1 MAARRLEVP
10 AELNRN
16 AQRVVDAGFEE
27 TGLLVLANVAEVLG
41 VADLANIDMLD
52 VGCGVRFTQTIVN
65 RDVPIRSYTGVD
77 IEPKLISW
85 LQKNVPDPRFRFA
98 LWEVRNAMYRNRG
111 EPLSRASRL
120 PVEGE
125 FDLICL
131 FSVFTHMGPADADA
145 MLHVLRPHAR
155 KDGRLLF
162 TAFIDDSVGT
172 FRDKEPETPLR
183 VAAYAEPHLR
193 GIVEKNGWRVLKSI
207 PRRREMFVAHQFLCG
222 PA

>member
-1 MAARRLEVP
+1 MPAKRLQVP

-41 VADLANIDMLD
+41 VPDLGNLDVLD

-65 RDVPIRSYTGVD
+65 RDVPIGSYTGVD
-77 IEPKLISW
+77 IEPKLITW
-85 LQKNVPDPRFRFA
+85 LQKNVRDPRFRFA
-98 LWEVRNAMYRNRG
+98 LWEVRNEMYRKRA

-120 PVEGE
+120 PVEGQ

-131 FSVFTHMGPADADA
+131 FSVFTHMGPPDADA

-155 KDGRLLF
+155 PEGRLLF
-162 TAFIDDSVGT
+162 TAFIDDEVGT
-172 FRDKEPETPLR
+172 FRDKRPDTPLR
-183 VAAYAEPHLR
+183 TAAYAEPYLR
-193 GIVEKNGWRVLKSI
+193 GIVEENGWRVLKSI

-222 PA
+222 PV

>member
-1 MAARRLEVP
+1 MPAKRLEVP

-41 VADLANIDMLD
+41 VPDLSKLDVLD

-77 IEPKLISW
+77 IEPKLIDW
-85 LQKNVPDPRFRFA
+85 LQKNVRDPRFRFA
-98 LWEVRNAMYRNRG
+98 LWEVRNEMYRRRAK
-111 EPLSRASRL
+111 PLTRDSRL
-120 PVEGE
+120 PVEGT

-131 FSVFTHMGPADADA
+131 FSVFTHMGPDDADA
-145 MLHVLRPHAR
+145 MAHVLRPHAR
-155 KDGRLLF
+155 PEGRLLF
-162 TAFIDDSVGT
+162 TAFIDDEVGT
-172 FRDKEPETPLR
+172 FRDKDPDTPLR
-183 VAAYAEPHLR
+183 KAVYAEPYLR
-193 GIVEKNGWRVLKSI
+193 GILEKNGWRVLKSI
-207 PRRREMFVAHQFLCG
+207 PRRREMFVAHQLLCG